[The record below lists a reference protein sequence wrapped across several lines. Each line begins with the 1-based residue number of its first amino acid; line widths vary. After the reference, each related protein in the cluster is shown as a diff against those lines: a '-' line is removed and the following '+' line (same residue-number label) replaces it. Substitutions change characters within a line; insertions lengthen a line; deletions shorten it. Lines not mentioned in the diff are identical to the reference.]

1 MVRRPVC
8 IIIVCTNVYGI
19 AYGQTKLHVLLML
32 GASVLQAS
40 TEQYNELA
48 GSVYVHVLSDRLLP
62 HTGLVLEGT
71 RSPSRVLI
79 VSAALRPGWHPR
91 REARMHL

>member
-32 GASVLQAS
+32 GASVLQ

-48 GSVYVHVLSDRLLP
+48 ANGSVHVLSDRLLP

>member
-32 GASVLQAS
+32 GASVLQ

-48 GSVYVHVLSDRLLP
+48 GSVHRDVLSDRLLP
-62 HTGLVLEGT
+62 HYCH
-71 RSPSRVLI
+71 I
-79 VSAALRPGWHPR
+79 QVSCWRAPARPHVF
-91 REARMHL
+91 

>member
-19 AYGQTKLHVLLML
+19 AYGQTKLHDIVLLML

-48 GSVYVHVLSDRLLP
+48 GSVHVLSDRLLQ